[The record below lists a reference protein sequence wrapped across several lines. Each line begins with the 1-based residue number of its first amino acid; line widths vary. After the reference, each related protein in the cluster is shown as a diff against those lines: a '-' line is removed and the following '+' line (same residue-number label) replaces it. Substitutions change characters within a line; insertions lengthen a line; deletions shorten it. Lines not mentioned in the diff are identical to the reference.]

1 MNIKQKVRIKLQQ
14 ILIDIFLN
22 QTLCE
27 LADCLFWFI
36 KIKVTVL
43 KDLKLEDITLQKV
56 LSTIITSLSME
67 KTFMTNK
74 LILI

>member
-14 ILIDIFLN
+14 IIIDIFLN

-36 KIKVTVL
+36 KIKVTVQDKSRL
-43 KDLKLEDITLQKV
+43 KARRYYFTKG
-56 LSTIITSLSME
+56 IINNYNVIING
-67 KTFMTNK
+67 KNFHD
-74 LILI
+74 